1 MSLWAD
7 SGDPGGRFG
16 SFRKGAEHVEAVQRV
31 KEWTRDRFGLAEEE
45 TIVVSEIARA
55 LPGFP
60 PLQTAIVF
68 WTADGARHH
77 FSVFKPASEVVE
89 SDLPPAWMK
98 ESLTLTEGVQ
108 CACC

>member
-7 SGDPGGRFG
+7 SGAPGGRFG
-16 SFRKGAEHVEAVQRV
+16 SSRKGIGHVDAVQRV
-31 KEWTRDRFGLAEEE
+31 KDWTRGRFGLAAEE
-45 TIVVSEIARA
+45 TVVVSEITRA

-68 WTADGARHH
+68 WTADGTRHH
-77 FSVFKPASEVVE
+77 FSVFKPAAEVAE
-89 SDLPPAWMK
+89 EDIPPAWMK
-98 ESLTLTEGVQ
+98 ESLALNDGVQ